1 MHIVKFLLRY
11 SNQWLIQGA
20 PQLDLSP
27 SRGAWRKG
35 KGNAGA
41 PMISN
46 RPPAAIGKNGGYR
59 WLRFRVIAKKYL
71 KFYE

>member
-1 MHIVKFLLRY
+1 
-11 SNQWLIQGA
+11 LIFRRREVLGG
-20 PQLDLSP
+20 
-27 SRGAWRKG
+27 RG

-46 RPPAAIGKNGGYR
+46 RPSAAIGKNGGYR